1 LSAVDVRESDI
12 LASLDV
18 VSLFNEVPV
27 EEILDIIRNK
37 LWEDD
42 TLAENSIL
50 GVDVIMG
57 LLSYV

>member
-1 LSAVDVRESDI
+1 MSAVDVRESDI

>member
-1 LSAVDVRESDI
+1 LSAVDVPESDI

-42 TLAENSIL
+42 TLAENSVL

>member
-1 LSAVDVRESDI
+1 MSAVDVPESDI

-42 TLAENSIL
+42 TLAENSVL